1 MSAIIYRLVS
11 AVWKAIKLLA
21 QFLAILLLGMLAALL
36 FALPWVLRLASL
48 LVWLLGGFLVIQVVQ
63 HVYGANTPASPILAL
78 QFAVIFL
85 MVAWIGVLF
94 KKAPLFTWG
103 GLLLGGLLSGWIAWQ
118 GVPMMMARWQYADL
132 FLRSLPPALLALTMF
147 FMTLRLRFLRS
158 AQQLKLVN
166 PAFLWLPKAVHLAK
180 DYFTTRKP

>member
-1 MSAIIYRLVS
+1 MLATIHRLLH
-11 AVWKAIKLLA
+11 AVWKAIQLLA
-21 QFLAILLLGMLAALL
+21 QFLAILVLGILAALL
-36 FALPWVLRLASL
+36 MALPWLLRLASL
-48 LVWLLGGFLVIQVVQ
+48 MTWLLGGFLVVQVVQ
-63 HVYGANTPASPILAL
+63 HVYGANTPAGPILAL

-94 KKAPLFTWG
+94 KKAPPFTWG
-103 GLLLGGLLSGWIAWQ
+103 GLFLGGLLSGWIAWQ
-118 GVPMMMARWQYADL
+118 GIPMLLARWQYADL

-158 AQQLKLVN
+158 AQQLKLVD